1 MSRVGYGSLTGGI
14 IGALTQSGVDED
26 DAHAYAEGVRRGG
39 TLVVARVPEADRARA
54 EAILDRGAVNISE
67 RASMWEKSGWSRFDP
82 NASPYTADEIRRMRE
97 TYRTRV

>member
-1 MSRVGYGSLTGGI
+1 
-14 IGALTQSGVDED
+14 
-26 DAHAYAEGVRRGG
+26 
-39 TLVVARVPEADRARA
+39 VPDVDRARV

-82 NASPYTADEIRRMRE
+82 NASPYTADEIRRERK